1 MLKRLRD
8 SLNGFELNRKSLS
21 KEQLIIF
28 LAVLFLTLILK
39 FVLIP
44 FNMIDHGEGAS
55 RTWNALWWAEKPF
68 FIMPLSG
75 NPGWFYFMGPL
86 IMITREIFYT
96 PITVMILSVTL
107 AGVYLFRITYL
118 ISGFKN
124 ALLSY
129 FIFTLNPVLFRL
141 NYTPVPQQLYLA
153 SACIMIYYFLKA
165 SCSKDERMSR
175 KYFTIAGV
183 FSFVGLTFRPEALF
197 VIFAFC
203 VMAAAIGKKGAYR
216 FIVLSLL
223 FQLIW
228 ITISYF
234 AYGTF
239 FKTFEAVRD
248 YDVASGYNLASA
260 GILPRLRGFM
270 LPYFFIVVG
279 TTVILFYFFLRGL
292 LISYKKYPF
301 LLFLILFFPV
311 LVPAFINGLWETMSS
326 LYDTTRYF
334 YLTFY
339 FCSVFTALGLGAFI
353 SRFKQN
359 SVQAIVSA
367 LIILTAIP
375 LSYIKEFLP
384 VKYKKLFPKV
394 VEFIVTT
401 EDPADARALI
411 KFIDANIDAYPALI
425 FDPEGSDSSILYLP
439 FRTKLPPPEK
449 VLISGYNIPN
459 DKDSLTARISTF
471 MKNNPKGLII
481 FHKDQTLMNRIFI
494 EAVQEQN
501 LRGKVTQKEETVK
514 WLAYTYE

>member
-1 MLKRLRD
+1 MLKRLKD
-8 SLNGFELNRKSLS
+8 SLNSFELNRETLS
-21 KEQLIIF
+21 REQLIII

-44 FNMIDHGEGAS
+44 YNMIDHGEGAS

-86 IMITREIFYT
+86 IMITHEIFYT
-96 PITVMILSVTL
+96 PITVMILAVTL
-107 AGVYLFRITYL
+107 AGVYIFKITLL
-118 ISGFKN
+118 ISDFKT
-124 ALLSY
+124 ALLAY
-129 FIFTLNPVLFRL
+129 FIFTFNPVLFRL

-153 SACIMIYYFLKA
+153 AACIMIYYFLKA
-165 SCSKDERMSR
+165 SCSKDERISK
-175 KYFTIAGV
+175 KYFTIAGI
-183 FSFVGLTFRPEALF
+183 FSFIGLTFRPEALF
-197 VIFAFC
+197 VILAFC
-203 VMAAAIGKKGAYR
+203 VLAAAIGKKGVYR

-228 ITISYF
+228 VTISYF

-260 GILPRLRGFM
+260 GLLPRLRGFM

-279 TTVILFYFFLRGL
+279 TTIILFYFFLRGL
-292 LISYKKYPF
+292 VSSFKKYPF
-301 LLFLILFFPV
+301 LVFLILFFPV

-339 FCSVFTALGLGAFI
+339 FCSVFTAFGLNSFI

-359 SVQAIVSA
+359 SVQTIAAA
-367 LIILTAIP
+367 LIILTAVP

-394 VEFIVTT
+394 VEFIVTS
-401 EDPADARALI
+401 EDSADAYSLI
-411 KFIDANIDAYPALI
+411 RFIDNNVDAYPALI

-439 FRTKLPPPEK
+439 FRTKLPPPQK
-449 VLISGYNIPN
+449 VLIGGYNIPSE
-459 DKDSLTARISTF
+459 KDSLTAHINSF

-481 FHKDQTLMNRIFI
+481 FHKDRTLMNRIFI
-494 EAVQEQN
+494 EAAQIQN
-501 LRGKVTQKEETVK
+501 LERNVTKKEETGK
-514 WLAYTYE
+514 WLAFTYE